1 MTNTLLNVM
10 RYLFAVIILFSA
22 DVALASSETP
32 DGAPAFLLL
41 SFPLFT
47 VGLLWSMCAEG
58 WVYRRYLACAY
69 SYAVWLALG
78 VNILS
83 GLLIGVGFPFL
94 VAIVGGIGVYLV
106 SPYREVLT
114 TLGSWV
120 FSDSPYRTWAL
131 MMVVPWMC
139 VSFWLS
145 FKFELWFILNK
156 LTSVDLEEN
165 DLKTMC
171 LAANIVSYGG
181 LIGIMLVLWLLY
193 GN

>member
-1 MTNTLLNVM
+1 M
-10 RYLFAVIILFSA
+10 LFSA
-22 DVALASSETP
+22 DVALASSDTP

-58 WVYRRYLACAY
+58 WVYHRYLACTY
-69 SYAVWLALG
+69 SSAIWLALG

-94 VAIVGGIGVYLV
+94 VALAGGVGVYLNF
-106 SPYREVLT
+106 PYGEVLI

-120 FSDSPYRTWAL
+120 FSDSPYRNWAL
-131 MMVVPWMC
+131 MMVVPWMA
-139 VSFWLS
+139 VSFWLT

-156 LTSVDLEEN
+156 LTVVDLEQN
-165 DLKTMC
+165 DLKSMC
-171 LAANIVSYGG
+171 LVANIVSYGG
-181 LIGIMLVLWLLY
+181 LIGIVLVLGLLY
-193 GN
+193 DN